1 MSIRGA
7 RENEAG
13 ACRRPNADMIWSAT
27 ARMTTPSR
35 RLARIVA
42 AGLVAA
48 ATGCLPAS
56 AQTPPVL
63 PLADAV
69 QLALAQNRDLQQ
81 AQAEVEKAT
90 SQAALARAQRLP
102 RFNVGLIQP
111 NFLSEVDLRL
121 GPVNLGLPRAFAFAF
136 GTVTQPIS
144 QLYDIGLGMK
154 AAALGQTVAAER
166 VRGARQAVVN
176 ELTRGYYACVRA
188 QTGLVVAR
196 EAVTLSREIERL
208 LRTLVDERV
217 ALDADLLEAQA
228 RLARQEHDLLV
239 LENALTSGRER
250 INVALARDP
259 DTAFS
264 FEAIPTTVPA
274 DVEVAAVRDR
284 MLDQRPDIRQARLSV
299 QLADVDIRAKKAE
312 RLPRVGATFAY
323 VGNINMS
330 LLPGNL
336 TSAVLQASWEPWDW
350 GRRSREV
357 AVKSL
362 TARQAD
368 TAVRQ
373 LEASAVVDLGVKA
386 RSLRE
391 ARSLVTVTE
400 LAGRAARERLRVVLD
415 RNTEGAVLAK
425 DLLLAQVG
433 LAEADFNYQAALLA
447 YWEARADYEK
457 VAGEDPR

>member
-1 MSIRGA
+1 
-7 RENEAG
+7 
-13 ACRRPNADMIWSAT
+13 
-27 ARMTTPSR
+27 MTTPAR
-35 RLARIVA
+35 RFARAA
-42 AGLVAA
+42 AGVLV
-48 ATGCLPAS
+48 TVLVSSLPAA

-69 QLALAQNRDLQQ
+69 QLALAQTRDLQQ
-81 AQAEVEKAT
+81 AQAEVDKAT
-90 SQAALARAQRLP
+90 YQSDLARAQRLP
-102 RFNVGLIQP
+102 RVNLGIIQP
-111 NFLSEVDLRL
+111 NFFTEVDLRL

-154 AAALGQTVAAER
+154 AAALGQSVASER
-166 VRGARQAVVN
+166 LRGARQAVVN
-176 ELTRGYYACVRA
+176 EITRGYYACVRA

-208 LRTLVDERV
+208 LKTLVDERV

-228 RLARQEHDLLV
+228 RLARQEHDVLV
-239 LENALTSGRER
+239 LENALISGRER

-259 DTAFS
+259 GTAFS
-264 FEAIPTTVPA
+264 FEAIPATVPA
-274 DVEVAAVRDR
+274 DVEVASARDH
-284 MLDQRPDIRQARLSV
+284 MLDQRPDIKQARLSV

-312 RLPRVGATFAY
+312 RLPRVGAMFAY
-323 VGNINMS
+323 AGNINMS
-330 LLPGNL
+330 LLPGNM
-336 TSAVLQASWEPWDW
+336 SAAVLQASWEPWDW

-368 TAVRQ
+368 RAVQQ
-373 LEASAVVDLGVKA
+373 LEASAVVELGVKA
-386 RSLRE
+386 RALRE

-400 LAGRAARERLRVVLD
+400 LAERAARERLRVVLD